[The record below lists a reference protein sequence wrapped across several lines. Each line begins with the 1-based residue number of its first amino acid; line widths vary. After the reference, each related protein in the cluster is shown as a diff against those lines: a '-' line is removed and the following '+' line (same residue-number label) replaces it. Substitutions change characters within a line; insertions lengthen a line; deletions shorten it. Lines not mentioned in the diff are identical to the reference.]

1 MVNKFLYG
9 EMTWPEIRDIAKENR
24 VALLP
29 VATIEDHGPH
39 LPVDTDVRLCW
50 EVCKRTGELVPDDVV
65 VVPPVVH
72 GYSPHHMDFPGSLSI
87 NPETFINYVL
97 DVCKSLVHH
106 GFRRIL
112 IANGHGS
119 NAHLLDSV
127 ARRIV
132 IETEG
137 QILCCARFY
146 FSSTRYAEVSSQILE
161 EAPNTGGHAD
171 EFETSIY
178 LALRPDLV
186 DMSKAVKEL
195 RSPSLSVEAGASSAM
210 PDLWPYWST
219 HTQSG
224 IMGNAALASKEKGE
238 KLLEAAASGLA
249 SIVKELRKREIPQ
262 RVDHH
267 I

>member
-1 MVNKFLYG
+1 M
-9 EMTWPEIRDIAKENR
+9 
-24 VALLP
+24 
-29 VATIEDHGPH
+29 
-39 LPVDTDVRLCW
+39 
-50 EVCKRTGELVPDDVV
+50 
-65 VVPPVVH
+65 
-72 GYSPHHMDFPGSLSI
+72 
-87 NPETFINYVL
+87 
-97 DVCKSLVHH
+97 
-106 GFRRIL
+106 
-112 IANGHGS
+112 
-119 NAHLLDSV
+119 
-127 ARRIV
+127 

-137 QILCCARFY
+137 QVICCARFY

-195 RSPSLSVEAGASSAM
+195 RSSSLSVEAGASSAM

-224 IMGNAALASKEKGE
+224 IMGDATLASKEKGE
-238 KLLEAAASGLA
+238 ELLEAAASGLA
-249 SIVKELRKREIPQ
+249 NIVKELRKREIPQ